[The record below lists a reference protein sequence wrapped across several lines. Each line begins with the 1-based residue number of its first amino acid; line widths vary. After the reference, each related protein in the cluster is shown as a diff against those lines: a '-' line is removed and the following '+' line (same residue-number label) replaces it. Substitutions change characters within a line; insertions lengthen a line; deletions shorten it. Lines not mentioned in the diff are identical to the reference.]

1 MWAIAGII
9 VAGGFIAFMEVPYLL
24 SKRLIKELFFFTA
37 ILCFGVTVG
46 ILQTLRIKLP
56 NPLDL
61 ITALHKPISEILF
74 GMLK

>member
-1 MWAIAGII
+1 MWAIAGIV
-9 VAGGFIAFMEVPYLL
+9 VAGGFIAFMEVPYLV
-24 SKRLIKELFFFTA
+24 SKKLNKELFFFAA

-46 ILQTLRIKLP
+46 ILQTLRIQLP

-61 ITALHKPISEILF
+61 ITALHKPISDLLF